1 MKYVV
6 SVLRSTQAA
15 HKPEPKQKPQHANE
29 RTAAALCWLPP
40 IKSPGLEARKFWD
53 QAMSLFERSEFR
65 H

>member
-6 SVLRSTQAA
+6 SVLRSTLTA